1 MEEALGDPSQNE
13 RSAEDII
20 EQAVQ
25 NKLSDV
31 IRTMWYFTK
40 GSKTVK
46 KWNVWKINAQ
56 SNVLLKIVL
65 SLMFILD
72 RLIKLY

>member
-1 MEEALGDPSQNE
+1 MGEARGDPSQNE

-46 KWNVWKINAQ
+46 E
-56 SNVLLKIVL
+56 
-65 SLMFILD
+65 
-72 RLIKLY
+72 